1 MFKALSLCCA
11 ACLAAQ
17 HESPQQ
23 SAAQHVVL
31 TLRVEGLS
39 EVQGT
44 LLAGIYDSA
53 EGAFD
58 PANSRFGKRIPASA
72 GPMTLCF
79 RLPPGDYAAAVIHD
93 LNGNGKLDRS
103 VFGIP
108 REPYGFSN
116 GAARPDF
123 EKARFTI
130 SRDTAL
136 TIKLQR

>member
-17 HESPQQ
+17 LESPPQ

-39 EVQGT
+39 EVRGI

-58 PANSRFGKRIPASA
+58 PANSRFGKRIPADA
-72 GPMTLCF
+72 GPMTLRF

-93 LNGNGKLDRS
+93 LNGNGKLDRN

-116 GAARPDF
+116 GVTRPDF

>member
-17 HESPQQ
+17 LESPPQ

-39 EVQGT
+39 EVRGT

-58 PANSRFGKRIPASA
+58 PANSRFGKRIPADA
-72 GPMTLCF
+72 GPMTLRF

-93 LNGNGKLDRS
+93 LNGNGKLDRN

-116 GAARPDF
+116 GVTRPDF